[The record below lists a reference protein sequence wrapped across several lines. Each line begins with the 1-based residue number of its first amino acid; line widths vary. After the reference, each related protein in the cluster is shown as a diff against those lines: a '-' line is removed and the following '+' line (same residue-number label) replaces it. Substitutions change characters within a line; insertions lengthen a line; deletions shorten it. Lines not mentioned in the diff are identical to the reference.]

1 MIKAVL
7 FDLDGTLLDRDTSV
21 KKFVE
26 DQHTRLSSVL
36 SHIPKKI
43 FAEKFIALEQN
54 GYVWKDKV
62 YQKLAEEL
70 AVRRMPPGELLD
82 DYLTNFKH
90 HCTPFP
96 NLLSMLDE
104 LKKKGLRLGLVT
116 NGYGVFQNDSIKS
129 LEIKEYF
136 DAILIS
142 EMEGLSK
149 PDPLIFE
156 RAAERLNVKTE
167 ECMFVGDHPKNDVEG
182 AKNTGML
189 AVWKTSPYWDEAEA
203 ADYSISDLEEL
214 KLIIENEEK
223 RQYNQ
228 NKEKSTVM

>member
-62 YQKLAEEL
+62 YQKLADEL
-70 AVRRMPPGELLD
+70 AVRRMPPGELLE
-82 DYLTNFKH
+82 DYLTHFKH

-96 NLLSMLDE
+96 NLVTMLDE

-116 NGYGVFQNDSIKS
+116 NGYGVFQNDTIKA

-136 DAILIS
+136 DTILIS

-149 PDPLIFE
+149 PDPLLFE

-167 ECMFVGDHPKNDVEG
+167 ECMFVGDHPKNDVEA

-189 AVWKTSPYWDEAEA
+189 AVWKTSPYWNEAEA
-203 ADYSISDLEEL
+203 ADYRINDLEEL

-223 RQYNQ
+223 KLYNLQ
-228 NKEKSTVM
+228 K

>member
-36 SHIPKKI
+36 SHIPKKM
-43 FAEKFIALEQN
+43 FAKRFIELEEN

-82 DYLTNFKH
+82 DYLTQFKY

-96 NLLSMLDE
+96 NLISMLEE
-104 LKKKGLRLGLVT
+104 LKKKGYRLGIVS
-116 NGYGVFQNDSIKS
+116 NGYGVFQYDTIQA
-129 LEIKEYF
+129 LGIKEYF
-136 DAILIS
+136 DTILIS
-142 EMEGLSK
+142 EMEGLRK
-149 PDPLIFE
+149 PDPLVFE

-167 ECMFVGDHPKNDVEG
+167 ECMFVGDHPKNDLE
-182 AKNTGML
+182 AARNTGMV
-189 AVWKTSPYWDEAEA
+189 AVWKTSPHWKEAEA
-203 ADYSISDLEEL
+203 ADYTIEDLSEL
-214 KLIIENEEK
+214 KLILETHEK
-223 RQYNQ
+223 AVQLS
-228 NKEKSTVM
+228 K

>member
-36 SHIPKKI
+36 SHIPKKLY
-43 FAEKFIALEQN
+43 AKRFIELEEN

-82 DYLTNFKH
+82 DYLTQFKH

-96 NLLSMLDE
+96 NLISMLEE
-104 LKKKGLRLGLVT
+104 LKKKGYRLGLVT
-116 NGYGVFQNDSIKS
+116 NGYGVFQYDTIQA

-136 DAILIS
+136 DTILVS
-142 EMEGLSK
+142 EMEGLRK
-149 PDPLIFE
+149 PDPLVFQ

-167 ECMFVGDHPKNDVEG
+167 ECVFVGDHPKNDVE
-182 AKNTGML
+182 AARNTGMV
-189 AVWKTSPYWDEAEA
+189 AVWKTSPHWNEAEA
-203 ADYSISDLEEL
+203 ADYTISDLSEL
-214 KLIIENEEK
+214 KLILEIHEK
-223 RQYNQ
+223 AVQLSN
-228 NKEKSTVM
+228 

>member
-43 FAEKFIALEQN
+43 FAEKFIELEQN

-62 YQKLAEEL
+62 YQKLADEL
-70 AVRRMPPGELLD
+70 AVRRMPPGELLE
-82 DYLTNFKH
+82 DYLTHFKH

-96 NLLSMLDE
+96 NLVNMLDE

-116 NGYGVFQNDSIKS
+116 NGYGVFQNDTIKA

-136 DAILIS
+136 DTILIS

-149 PDPLIFE
+149 PDPLLFE

-167 ECMFVGDHPKNDVEG
+167 ECMFVGDHPKNDVEA

-203 ADYSISDLEEL
+203 ADYRINDLEEL
-214 KLIIENEEK
+214 KKIIENEEK
-223 RQYNQ
+223 KQYNLQ
-228 NKEKSTVM
+228 R

>member
-1 MIKAVL
+1 LIKAVL

-43 FAEKFIALEQN
+43 FAERFIELEQN

-62 YQKLAEEL
+62 YLKLAEEL

-82 DYLTNFKH
+82 DYLTQFKH

-96 NLLSMLDE
+96 NLVSTLDE

-116 NGYGVFQNDSIKS
+116 NGYGVFQNDTIKA

-142 EMEGLSK
+142 EMEGLRK
-149 PDPLIFE
+149 PDPNLFE
-156 RAAERLNVKTE
+156 RAAERLNVKTT
-167 ECMFVGDHPKNDVEG
+167 ECMFVGDHPKNDVEA

-189 AVWKTSPYWDEAEA
+189 AVWKTSPHWDEAEA
-203 ADYSISDLEEL
+203 ADYTITDLAEL
-214 KLIIENEEK
+214 KLIIES
-223 RQYNQ
+223 
-228 NKEKSTVM
+228 KEKAVQTSI

>member
-26 DQHTRLSSVL
+26 DQHTRLSSAL

-43 FAEKFIALEQN
+43 FAEKFMELEQN

-62 YQKLAEEL
+62 YQKLADEL
-70 AVRRMPPGELLD
+70 AVRRMPPGKLLE
-82 DYLTNFKH
+82 DYLNHFKH

-96 NLLSMLDE
+96 NLVSTLDE
-104 LKKKGLRLGLVT
+104 LKKKGLRLGMVT
-116 NGYGVFQNDSIKS
+116 NGYGVFQNDTIKA

-136 DAILIS
+136 DTILIS

-149 PDPLIFE
+149 PDPLLFE

-167 ECMFVGDHPKNDVEG
+167 ECMFVGDHPKNDVEA

-203 ADYSISDLEEL
+203 ADYRINDLEEL
-214 KLIIENEEK
+214 KEIIENEEK
-223 RQYNQ
+223 KQYNLQ
-228 NKEKSTVM
+228 R

>member
-1 MIKAVL
+1 MIRAVL

-36 SHIPKKI
+36 SHIPKKL
-43 FAEKFIALEQN
+43 FAKRFIELEEN

-82 DYLTNFKH
+82 DYLTQFKH

-96 NLLSMLDE
+96 NLISMLDE
-104 LKKKGLRLGLVT
+104 LKKKGYRLGLVT
-116 NGYGVFQNDSIKS
+116 NGYGVFQYDTIQALKIKD
-129 LEIKEYF
+129 YF
-136 DAILIS
+136 DTILIS
-142 EMEGLSK
+142 EMEGLRK
-149 PDPLIFE
+149 PDPLVFE

-167 ECMFVGDHPKNDVEG
+167 ECMFVGDHPKNDVEA
-182 AKNTGML
+182 AKNAGMV
-189 AVWKTSPYWDEAEA
+189 AVWKTSSHWKEAEA
-203 ADYSISDLEEL
+203 ADYTIRDLSEL
-214 KLIIENEEK
+214 KLILET
-223 RQYNQ
+223 
-228 NKEKSTVM
+228 NKKIVQTSK

>member
-36 SHIPKKI
+36 SHIPKKLY
-43 FAEKFIALEQN
+43 AKRFIELEEN

-70 AVRRMPPGELLD
+70 AVRRMPPGELLH
-82 DYLTNFKH
+82 DYLTHFKH
-90 HCTPFP
+90 YCTPFP
-96 NLLSMLDE
+96 NLISMLEE
-104 LKKKGLRLGLVT
+104 LKKKGYRLGLVT
-116 NGYGVFQNDSIKS
+116 NGYGVFQYDTIQA

-136 DAILIS
+136 DTILVS
-142 EMEGLSK
+142 EMEGLRK
-149 PDPLIFE
+149 PDPLVFQ

-167 ECMFVGDHPKNDVEG
+167 ECMFVGDHPKNDVE
-182 AKNTGML
+182 AARNTGMVG
-189 AVWKTSPYWDEAEA
+189 VWKTSPHWKEAEA
-203 ADYSISDLEEL
+203 ADYTISDLAEL
-214 KLIIENEEK
+214 KLILETHEK
-223 RQYNQ
+223 AMQLSN
-228 NKEKSTVM
+228 